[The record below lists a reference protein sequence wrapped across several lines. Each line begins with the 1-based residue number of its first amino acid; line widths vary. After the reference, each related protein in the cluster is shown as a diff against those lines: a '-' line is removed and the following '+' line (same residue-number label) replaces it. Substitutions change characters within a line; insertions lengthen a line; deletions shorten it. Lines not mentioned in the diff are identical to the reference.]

1 VLRAPASLCCVLAL
15 SVVAG
20 GPPHPGH
27 GGGKGGGRHSHSSTE
42 SQGGYTC
49 TWASTGGG
57 SVTCARSSGV
67 GLRIVVSRKVVQVR
81 TAAGVVLLS
90 RRQPAHA
97 HGPVR
102 ERPAGVVF
110 SHSEDGLLCEWSSPS
125 GGAVFCGTAD
135 RRGYTAGVLPTVATV
150 LSSTGSIVYIGKQP

>member
-1 VLRAPASLCCVLAL
+1 VVRTPASLCCVLAL

-27 GGGKGGGRHSHSSTE
+27 GGGKPGNHHSSIE

-49 TWASTGGG
+49 TWASAGGG
-57 SVTCARSSGV
+57 SVTCVRSGGV

-81 TAAGVVLLS
+81 AAAGAVLFS
-90 RRQPAHA
+90 RRQPGHA

-110 SHSEDGLLCEWSSPS
+110 SHSEDGLLCEWSSRS

-135 RRGYTAGVLPTVATV
+135 RRGYAAGVLATVATV
-150 LSSTGSIVYIGKQP
+150 LSSSGGIVYIGKQP